1 MILEGQVG
9 SHMLEFPIKR
19 TITIDDTKKTKRG
32 RKKKDDGEKI
42 VIHGTVNIPEKKP
55 LQKLD
60 PLPKNAKNLVIVES
74 PAKAKTIEKFLGSSY
89 KVIASRGHLRD
100 LPRNQFGVKIEQ
112 DFEPSYTNMWD
123 KRKLIEELQHEFVR
137 SRNVYLATDPDRE
150 GEAISWHLAHLLN
163 IDPKDKCRIMFH
175 EITQKAVTEALQKP
189 SCIDLHKV
197 DAQQAR
203 RVLDRIVG
211 YKLSPLLWKK
221 VCKGLS
227 AGRVQSVAVRLI
239 CEREE
244 EITAFTPEEYWT
256 VSGTYKTDDGV
267 TLLAELVKIDGKKA
281 AVATQEEAQAI
292 TRKLLWE
299 TQQEAG
305 HEPDRITKVEKR
317 KRKRNPQPP
326 FTTSTMQQE
335 CVSKLNFGAKK
346 TMMLAQQ
353 LYEGLEIGGQ
363 GHVGLITYMR
373 TDSVRIN
380 DDMIQAA
387 REYISSVYGR
397 EYVPA
402 KPRIYKTK
410 QNSQDAHEAIRP
422 TSLELTPQVVSPFLS
437 RDQLRLYR
445 LIWDRFLASQMEAVE
460 TEHMAI
466 VITSGAYELRSAGY
480 KVLFRGFTELYEDVK
495 DKTLAELPHIQPDTI
510 VHNTAVEPA
519 QHFTQPPARYTEA
532 SLIKTLEEKGIGR
545 PSTYAPIMDTIQ
557 NRNYVEK
564 KDKQFVPTELGV
576 IIVELLKKYFEHI
589 INVDFTAH
597 MEEEL
602 DGIEQGQDTYVHV
615 MEEFYNVFKPE
626 MDVAEQQMEKVT
638 IAGEE
643 SGQVCELCGAPMVYK
658 FGRFGK
664 FLACSN
670 FPECRNTKAIVE
682 DLGITCPKCGKGSMI
697 RRKSRRGRVFY
708 GCSKYPDCDF
718 VLWNEPVNQVCP
730 ECGSIMVIKHYKKSP
745 DKIFCSN
752 PECEHHKKG
761 EVVHET

>member
-1 MILEGQVG
+1 
-9 SHMLEFPIKR
+9 MLEFPIKR
-19 TITIDDTKKTKRG
+19 TIIIDDTKKKKRG
-32 RKKKDDGEKI
+32 RKKKGDGEKT
-42 VIHGTVNIPEKKP
+42 VIHGTVNLPKKEP
-55 LQKLD
+55 LKKLD

-74 PAKAKTIEKFLGSSY
+74 PAKAKTIERFLGSGY
-89 KVIASRGHLRD
+89 KVMASRGHLRD
-100 LPRNQFGVKIEQ
+100 LPRNQFGVNIEEG
-112 DFEPSYTNMWD
+112 FVPTYTNMWD
-123 KRKLIEELQHEFVR
+123 KRKLIEDLQNEYIR
-137 SRNVYLATDPDRE
+137 SKQVYLATDPDRE
-150 GEAISWHLAHLLN
+150 GEAISWHLAHLLE
-163 IDPKDKCRIMFH
+163 IDPHDKCRIMFH
-175 EITQKAVTEALQKP
+175 EITKKAILEAIKDP
-189 SCIDLHKV
+189 EPIDLKKV

-244 EITAFTPEEYWT
+244 AIKAFVPEEYWT
-256 VSGTYKTDDGV
+256 VSGTYKTEDGL
-267 TLLAELVKIDGKKA
+267 TLPTELTKIDGKKA
-281 AVATQEEAQAI
+281 EIPTQEAAEAIAHDL
-292 TRKLLWE
+292 TWE
-299 TQQEAG
+299 SRGED
-305 HEPDRITKVEKR
+305 HDPDMIVKVEKR
-317 KRKRNPQPP
+317 KRKRQPQPP

-353 LYEGLEIGGQ
+353 LYEGLDMGDQ

-380 DDMIQAA
+380 DDMVQAA
-387 REYISSVYGR
+387 REFITSNYGEEYI
-397 EYVPA
+397 PD
-402 KPRIYKTK
+402 KPRVYKTK
-410 QNSQDAHEAIRP
+410 QTSQDAHEAIRP
-422 TSLELTPQVVSPFLS
+422 TSLELTPYKVSEFLS
-437 RDQLRLYR
+437 RDQLRLYT
-445 LIWDRFLASQMEAVE
+445 LIWNRFLASQMESVE

-466 VITSGAYELRSAGY
+466 IIDSGRYELRAAGY
-480 KVLFRGFTELYEDVK
+480 KVLFKGFTELYEDAKK
-495 DKTLAELPHIQPDTI
+495 DKTLAELPHISAHTV
-510 VHNTAVEPA
+510 VHNQAVTPQ

-576 IIVELLKKYFEHI
+576 IIVDLLKKYFAQI
-589 INVDFTAH
+589 INVGFTAH

-602 DGIEQGQDTYVHV
+602 DAIEQGKDTYRHV
-615 MEEFYNVFKPE
+615 LQEFYDVFKPE
-626 MDVAEQQMEKVT
+626 MDEAEEKMEKVT
-638 IAGEE
+638 ISGQD

-682 DLGITCPKCGKGSMI
+682 GLGITCPKCGKGTLI
-697 RRKSRRGRVFY
+697 KRKSKRGRVFY
-708 GCSKYPDCDF
+708 GCSQYPECDF
-718 VLWNEPVNQVCP
+718 VLWNQPVDKKCP
-730 ECGSIMVIKHYKKSP
+730 LCGSIMIVKHYKKGP

-752 PECEHHKKG
+752 AECENHKKG
-761 EVVHET
+761 EVVHEE

>member
-1 MILEGQVG
+1 
-9 SHMLEFPIKR
+9 MLEFPIKR
-19 TITIDDTKKTKRG
+19 TIIIDDTKKKKRG
-32 RKKKDDGEKI
+32 RKKKADGEKMI
-42 VIHGTVNIPEKKP
+42 INGTVNLPEKKP
-55 LQKLD
+55 LKKLD

-74 PAKAKTIEKFLGSSY
+74 PAKAKTIERFLGSEY
-89 KVIASRGHLRD
+89 KVMASRGHLRD
-100 LPRNQFGVKIEQ
+100 LPRNQFGVNIE
-112 DFEPSYTNMWD
+112 DGFTPSYTNMWD
-123 KRKLIEELQHEFVR
+123 KRKLIEELQNEYVR
-137 SRNVYLATDPDRE
+137 SKKVYLATDPDRE
-150 GEAISWHLAHLLN
+150 GEAISWHLAHLLEM
-163 IDPKDKCRIMFH
+163 DPKDTCRVMFH
-175 EITQKAVTEALQKP
+175 EITEKAVLAGMQDPEP
-189 SCIDLHKV
+189 IDLQKV

-244 EITAFTPEEYWT
+244 EIKAFVPEEYWT
-256 VSGTYKTDDGV
+256 VSGTYKTEDGQV
-267 TLLAELVKIDGKKA
+267 LTTELVKIHGEKA
-281 AVATQEEAQAI
+281 AIGDGDTAARIAADLQWEANGQD
-292 TRKLLWE
+292 
-299 TQQEAG
+299 G
-305 HEPDRITKVEKR
+305 HAPDRITKVEKR
-317 KRKRNPQPP
+317 KRKRQPQPP

-353 LYEGLEIGGQ
+353 LYEGLDIGDR

-373 TDSVRIN
+373 TDSTRIN
-380 DDMIQAA
+380 DDMIQTA
-387 REYISSVYGR
+387 REFVTANYGEEYI
-397 EYVPA
+397 PP
-402 KPRIYKTK
+402 KPRVYKTK
-410 QNSQDAHEAIRP
+410 QSSQDAHEAIRP
-422 TSLELTPQVVSPFLS
+422 TSLELMPSVVAPYLS
-437 RDQLRLYR
+437 RDQLRLYT
-445 LIWDRFLASQMEAVE
+445 LVWNRFLASQMEAVE

-466 VITSGAYELRSAGY
+466 TITCDPYELRAAGY
-480 KVLFRGFTELYEDVK
+480 KVLFKGFTELYEDTKK
-495 DKTLAELPHIQPDTI
+495 DKTFSELPHMEEGTL
-510 VHNTAVEPA
+510 VHNQTVEPI

-576 IIVELLKKYFEHI
+576 VIVDLLKKFFERI
-589 INVDFTAH
+589 INVGFTAH

-602 DGIEQGQDTYVHV
+602 DAIEQGKDTYTHV
-615 MEEFYNVFKPE
+615 LQEFYDVFKPE
-626 MDVAEQQMEKVT
+626 MDVAEAQMEKVT
-638 IAGEE
+638 VAGQD

-682 DLGITCPKCGKGSMI
+682 DLGITCPKCGKGTLI
-697 RRKSRRGRVFY
+697 KRKSKRGRVFY
-708 GCSKYPDCDF
+708 GCSEYPACDF
-718 VLWNEPVNQVCP
+718 VLWNQPVDKKCP
-730 ECGSIMVIKHYKKSP
+730 VCGSIMIVKHYKKGP

-752 PECEHHKKG
+752 AECENHKKG
-761 EVVHET
+761 EVVNEE

>member
-1 MILEGQVG
+1 
-9 SHMLEFPIKR
+9 MLEFPIKR
-19 TITIDDTKKTKRG
+19 TIIIDDTKKKKRG
-32 RKKKDDGEKI
+32 RKKKEDGEKMI
-42 VIHGTVNIPEKKP
+42 INGTVNLPEKKP
-55 LQKLD
+55 LKKLD

-74 PAKAKTIEKFLGSSY
+74 PAKAKTIERFLGSEY
-89 KVIASRGHLRD
+89 KVMASRGHLRD
-100 LPRNQFGVKIEQ
+100 LPRNQFGVNIE
-112 DFEPSYTNMWD
+112 DGFTPSYTNMWD
-123 KRKLIEELQHEFVR
+123 KRKLIEELQNEYVR
-137 SRNVYLATDPDRE
+137 SKKVYLATDPDRE
-150 GEAISWHLAHLLN
+150 GEAISWHLAHLLEM
-163 IDPKDKCRIMFH
+163 DPHDKCRVMFH
-175 EITQKAVTEALQKP
+175 EITEKAVHAGMEDP
-189 SCIDLHKV
+189 EPIDLQKV

-244 EITAFTPEEYWT
+244 EIKAFVPEEYWT
-256 VSGTYKTDDGV
+256 VSGTYKTEDGQML
-267 TLLAELVKIDGKKA
+267 TTELVKIHGKKA
-281 AVATQEEAQAI
+281 AIADGDTANQIAADLQ
-292 TRKLLWE
+292 WE
-299 TQQEAG
+299 HNGQVN

-317 KRKRNPQPP
+317 KRKRQPQPP

-353 LYEGLEIGGQ
+353 LYEGLDMGER

-373 TDSVRIN
+373 TDSTRIN

-387 REYISSVYGR
+387 REFVTANYGDEYIPPKARV
-397 EYVPA
+397 
-402 KPRIYKTK
+402 YKTK
-410 QNSQDAHEAIRP
+410 QSSQDAHEAIRP
-422 TSLELTPQVVSPFLS
+422 TSLEFTPSVVAPYVS
-437 RDQLRLYR
+437 RDQLRLYT
-445 LIWDRFLASQMEAVE
+445 LIWNRFLASQMEAVE

-466 VITSGAYELRSAGY
+466 TITCEPYELRAAGY
-480 KVLFRGFTELYEDVK
+480 KVVFKGFTELYEDAKK
-495 DKTLAELPHIQPDTI
+495 DKTLSELPHIEQDTV
-510 VHNTAVEPA
+510 VHNQTVEPI

-576 IIVELLKKYFEHI
+576 VIVDLLKKFFERI
-589 INVDFTAH
+589 INVGFTAH

-602 DGIEQGQDTYVHV
+602 DAIEQGKDTYQHV
-615 MEEFYNVFKPE
+615 LQEFYDVFKPE
-626 MDVAEQQMEKVT
+626 MDVAETQMEKVT
-638 IAGEE
+638 VAGQE

-682 DLGITCPKCGKGSMI
+682 DLGITCPKCGKGTLI
-697 RRKSRRGRVFY
+697 KRKSKRGRVFY
-708 GCSKYPDCDF
+708 GCSEYPACDF
-718 VLWNEPVNQVCP
+718 VLWNQPVDKKCP
-730 ECGSIMVIKHYKKSP
+730 QCGSIMIVKHYKKGP

-752 PECEHHKKG
+752 AECENHKKG
-761 EVVHET
+761 EVVNEE

>member
-1 MILEGQVG
+1 
-9 SHMLEFPIKR
+9 MLEFPIKR
-19 TITIDDTKKTKRG
+19 TIIIDDTKKKKRG
-32 RKKKDDGEKI
+32 RKKKADGEKMI
-42 VIHGTVNIPEKKP
+42 INGTVNLPEKKP
-55 LQKLD
+55 LKKLD

-74 PAKAKTIEKFLGSSY
+74 PAKAKTIERFLGSEY
-89 KVIASRGHLRD
+89 KVMASRGHLRD
-100 LPRNQFGVKIEQ
+100 LPRNQFGVNIE
-112 DFEPSYTNMWD
+112 DGFTPSYTNMWD
-123 KRKLIEELQHEFVR
+123 KRKLIEELQNEYVR
-137 SRNVYLATDPDRE
+137 SKKVYLATDPDRE
-150 GEAISWHLAHLLN
+150 GEAISWHLAHLLEM
-163 IDPKDKCRIMFH
+163 DPKDTCRVMFH
-175 EITQKAVTEALQKP
+175 EITEKAVHAGMQDPEP
-189 SCIDLHKV
+189 IDLQKV

-244 EITAFTPEEYWT
+244 EIKAFVPEEYWT
-256 VSGTYKTDDGV
+256 VSGTYKTEDGQV
-267 TLLAELVKIDGKKA
+267 LTTELVKIHGEKA
-281 AVATQEEAQAI
+281 AIGDGDTAARIAADLQWEANGQD
-292 TRKLLWE
+292 
-299 TQQEAG
+299 G
-305 HEPDRITKVEKR
+305 HAPDRITKVEKR
-317 KRKRNPQPP
+317 KRKRQPQPP

-353 LYEGLEIGGQ
+353 LYEGLDIGDR

-373 TDSVRIN
+373 TDSTRIN

-387 REYISSVYGR
+387 REFVTANYGEEYI
-397 EYVPA
+397 PP
-402 KPRIYKTK
+402 KPRVYKTK
-410 QNSQDAHEAIRP
+410 QSSQDAHEAIRP
-422 TSLELTPQVVSPFLS
+422 TSLELMPSVVAPYLS
-437 RDQLRLYR
+437 RDQLRLYT
-445 LIWDRFLASQMEAVE
+445 LVWNRFLASQMEAVE

-466 VITSGAYELRSAGY
+466 TIACDPYELRAAGY
-480 KVLFRGFTELYEDVK
+480 KVLFKGFTELYEDTKK
-495 DKTLAELPHIQPDTI
+495 DKTLSELPHMEEGTL
-510 VHNTAVEPA
+510 VHNQTVEPI

-576 IIVELLKKYFEHI
+576 VIVDLLKKFFERI
-589 INVDFTAH
+589 INVGFTAH

-602 DGIEQGQDTYVHV
+602 DAIEQGKDTYTHV
-615 MEEFYNVFKPE
+615 LQEFYDVFKPE
-626 MDVAEQQMEKVT
+626 MDVAEEQMEKVT
-638 IAGEE
+638 VAGQD

-682 DLGITCPKCGKGSMI
+682 DLGITCPKCGKGTLI
-697 RRKSRRGRVFY
+697 KRKSKRGRVFY
-708 GCSKYPDCDF
+708 GCSEYPACDF
-718 VLWNEPVNQVCP
+718 VLWNQPVDKKCP
-730 ECGSIMVIKHYKKSP
+730 VCGSIMIVKHYKKGP

-752 PECEHHKKG
+752 AECENHKKG
-761 EVVHET
+761 EVVNEE

>member
-1 MILEGQVG
+1 
-9 SHMLEFPIKR
+9 MLEVPIKR
-19 TITIDDTKKTKRG
+19 TIIIDDTKKKKRS
-32 RKKKDDGEKI
+32 RKKKADGEKM
-42 VIHGTVNIPEKKP
+42 VIHGTVNLPKKEP
-55 LQKLD
+55 LKKMD

-89 KVIASRGHLRD
+89 KVLASRGHLRD
-100 LPRNQFGVKIEQ
+100 LPRNQFGVNIEEG
-112 DFEPSYTNMWD
+112 FSPTYTNMWD
-123 KRKLIEELQHEFVR
+123 KRKLIEELQNEYVR
-137 SRNVYLATDPDRE
+137 SKKVYLATDPDRE

-163 IDPKDKCRIMFH
+163 VDPHEKCRIMFH
-175 EITQKAVTEALQKP
+175 EITKKAVLAGLEDPEPINLQ
-189 SCIDLHKV
+189 KV

-244 EITAFTPEEYWT
+244 EIKAFIPEEYWT
-256 VSGTYKTDDGV
+256 IGGIYKTADGLDL
-267 TLLAELVKIDGKKA
+267 TTELTKIDGKKA
-281 AVATQEEAQAI
+281 TIDDGDTANRIAADLQ
-292 TRKLLWE
+292 WE
-299 TQQEAG
+299 QQGVEG
-305 HEPDRITKVEKR
+305 HAADVITKVEKR
-317 KRKRNPQPP
+317 KRKRQPQPP

-353 LYEGLEIGGQ
+353 LYEGLDIGEQ

-373 TDSVRIN
+373 TDSTRIN
-380 DDMIQAA
+380 DDMIQSA
-387 REYISSVYGR
+387 REFVTANYGA
-397 EYVPA
+397 EYLPPS
-402 KPRIYKTK
+402 PRVYKTK
-410 QNSQDAHEAIRP
+410 QTSQDAHEAIRP
-422 TSLELTPQVVSPFLS
+422 TSLELTPHMVAPFLS
-437 RDQLRLYR
+437 RDQLRLYT
-445 LIWDRFLASQMEAVE
+445 LIWNRFLASQMESVE

-466 VITSGAYELRSAGY
+466 LIESGPYELKAAGY
-480 KVLFRGFTELYEDVK
+480 KVVFKGFTELYEDAKK
-495 DKTLAELPHIQPDTI
+495 DKTLSELPHIETDTI
-510 VHNTAVEPA
+510 VHNQSVTPT

-564 KDKQFVPTELGV
+564 KDKQFIPTELGV
-576 IIVELLKKYFEHI
+576 IIVDLLKKYFEQI
-589 INVDFTAH
+589 INVGFTAH

-602 DGIEQGQDTYVHV
+602 DDIEQGKDTYAHV
-615 MEEFYNVFKPE
+615 LQEFYDVFKPE
-626 MDVAEQQMEKVT
+626 MDTAEANMEKIT
-638 IAGEE
+638 IAGED

-682 DLGITCPKCGKGSMI
+682 DLGIPCPKCGKGTLI
-697 RRKSRRGRVFY
+697 KRKSKRGRVFY
-708 GCSKYPDCDF
+708 GCSEYPACDF
-718 VLWNEPVNQVCP
+718 VLWNEPVNKKC
-730 ECGSIMVIKHYKKSP
+730 EKCGSIMIIKHYKKGP
-745 DKIFCSN
+745 DKLFCSN
-752 PECEHHKKG
+752 PECENHKNG
-761 EVVHET
+761 EIVNEE

>member
-1 MILEGQVG
+1 
-9 SHMLEFPIKR
+9 
-19 TITIDDTKKTKRG
+19 
-32 RKKKDDGEKI
+32 
-42 VIHGTVNIPEKKP
+42 VNLPEKKP
-55 LQKLD
+55 LQKMD

-89 KVIASRGHLRD
+89 KVMASRGHLRD
-100 LPRNQFGVKIEQ
+100 LPRNQFGVNIEEH
-112 DFEPSYTNMWD
+112 FSPTYTNMWD
-123 KRKLIEELQHEFVR
+123 KRKLIDELQNEYIR
-137 SRNVYLATDPDRE
+137 SKKVYLATDPDRE

-163 IDPKDKCRIMFH
+163 MDPKEKCRIMFH
-175 EITQKAVTEALQKP
+175 EITKKAVLAG
-189 SCIDLHKV
+189 IDDPEPINLPKV

-244 EITAFTPEEYWT
+244 EIKAFVPEEYW
-256 VSGTYKTDDGV
+256 SIAGMYKTVDGL
-267 TLLAELVKIDGKKA
+267 TLHTELAKIDGKKA
-281 AVATQEEAQAI
+281 SIADGDTARKIAADLQWEQQGQADHEADI
-292 TRKLLWE
+292 
-299 TQQEAG
+299 
-305 HEPDRITKVEKR
+305 ITKVEKR
-317 KRKRNPQPP
+317 KRKRQPQPP

-353 LYEGLEIGGQ
+353 LYEGLDIGEQ

-373 TDSVRIN
+373 TDSTRIN
-380 DDMIQAA
+380 DDMIQDA
-387 REYISSVYGR
+387 RDFVTANYGS
-397 EYVPA
+397 EFIPP
-402 KPRIYKTK
+402 KPRVYKTK
-410 QNSQDAHEAIRP
+410 QTSQDAHEAIRP
-422 TSLELTPQVVSPFLS
+422 TSLELTPHSIASFLS
-437 RDQLRLYR
+437 RDQLRLYT
-445 LIWDRFLASQMEAVE
+445 LIWNRFLASQMESVE

-466 VITSGAYELRSAGY
+466 LIESGPYELKAAGY
-480 KVLFRGFTELYEDVK
+480 KVVFKGFTELYEDAKK
-495 DKTLAELPHIQPDTI
+495 DKTLSELPKIEAHTV
-510 VHNTAVEPA
+510 VHNTSVEPI

-576 IIVELLKKYFEHI
+576 IIVDLLKKYFEQI
-589 INVDFTAH
+589 INVGFTAH

-602 DGIEQGQDTYVHV
+602 DDIEQSKDTYEHV
-615 MEEFYNVFKPE
+615 LQEFYDIFKPE
-626 MDVAEQQMEKVT
+626 MDAAEEHMEKVT
-638 IAGEE
+638 VAGQD

-682 DLGITCPKCGKGSMI
+682 DLGITCPKCGKGSLI

-708 GCSKYPDCDF
+708 GCSEYPDCDF
-718 VLWNEPVNQVCP
+718 VLWNEPVDKKCP
-730 ECGSIMVIKHYKKSP
+730 KCGSIMVIKHYKKGP
-745 DKIFCSN
+745 DKLFCSN
-752 PECEHHKKG
+752 AECENHKNG
-761 EVVHET
+761 EIVNEE

>member
-1 MILEGQVG
+1 
-9 SHMLEFPIKR
+9 MLEFPIKR
-19 TITIDDTKKTKRG
+19 TIIIDDTKKKKRS
-32 RKKKDDGEKI
+32 RKKKEDGEKM
-42 VIHGTVNIPEKKP
+42 VIHGTVNLPEKKP

-60 PLPKNAKNLVIVES
+60 PLPKNAKNLIIVES
-74 PAKAKTIEKFLGSSY
+74 PAKAKTIEKFLGPSY
-89 KVIASRGHLRD
+89 KVLASRGHLRD
-100 LPRNQFGVKIEQ
+100 LPRNQFGVKIDDNFQ
-112 DFEPSYTNMWD
+112 PTYTNMWD
-123 KRKLIEELQHEFVR
+123 KRKLIEELQNEFVR
-137 SRNVYLATDPDRE
+137 SKKVYLATDPDRE
-150 GEAISWHLAHLLN
+150 GEAISWHLAYLLN
-163 IDPKDKCRIMFH
+163 IDPTEKCRIMFH
-175 EITQKAVTEALQKP
+175 EITKKAVLAGLDDPEP
-189 SCIDLHKV
+189 IDLKKV

-244 EITAFTPEEYWT
+244 EIKAFVPEEYWT
-256 VSGTYKTDDGV
+256 VSGTYETEDGI
-267 TLLAELVKIDGKKA
+267 TLTAELTKIDGKKA
-281 AVATQEEAQAI
+281 AIATGDEAKAIAKALMWEQENPSGQAAD
-292 TRKLLWE
+292 T
-299 TQQEAG
+299 
-305 HEPDRITKVEKR
+305 ITKVEKR
-317 KRKRNPQPP
+317 KRKRQPQPP

-353 LYEGLEIGGQ
+353 LYEGLDIGEQ

-387 REYISSVYGR
+387 RDYVASVYGT
-397 EYVPA
+397 EYLPPKARV
-402 KPRIYKTK
+402 YKTK

-422 TSLELTPQVVSPFLS
+422 TSLELTPHVVAPFLS
-437 RDQLRLYR
+437 RDQLRLYT
-445 LIWDRFLASQMEAVE
+445 LIWNRFLASQMEAVE
-460 TEHMAI
+460 TEHMTI
-466 VITSGAYELRSAGY
+466 VITSGVYELRSAGY
-480 KVLFRGFTELYEDVK
+480 KVLFKGFTELYEDVK
-495 DKTLAELPHIQPDTI
+495 KDKTLAELPHLAANTI
-510 VHNTAVEPA
+510 VHNKKVEPT

-564 KDKQFVPTELGV
+564 KDKQFVPTELGT
-576 IIVELLKKYFEHI
+576 IIVDLLKKYFERI
-589 INVDFTAH
+589 INVGFTAH

-602 DGIEQGQDTYVHV
+602 DGIEQGEDTYVHV
-615 MEEFYNVFKPE
+615 MKEFYDVFKPE
-626 MDVAEQQMEKVT
+626 MDVAEEQMEKVT
-638 IAGEE
+638 VAGQD

-682 DLGITCPKCGKGSMI
+682 DLGITCPKCGKGTLI
-697 RRKSRRGRVFY
+697 KRKSKRGRIFY
-708 GCSKYPDCDF
+708 GCSHYPDCDF
-718 VLWNEPVNQVCP
+718 VLWNQPIDKKCP
-730 ECGSIMVIKHYKKSP
+730 DCGSIMVVKHYKKGP

-752 PECEHHKKG
+752 PDCEKHKKG
-761 EVVHET
+761 EVVNEE

>member
-1 MILEGQVG
+1 
-9 SHMLEFPIKR
+9 MLEFPIKR
-19 TITIDDTKKTKRG
+19 TIIIDDTKKKKRG
-32 RKKKDDGEKI
+32 RKKKEDGEKMI
-42 VIHGTVNIPEKKP
+42 INGTVNLPEKKP
-55 LQKLD
+55 LKKLD

-74 PAKAKTIEKFLGSSY
+74 PAKAKTIERFLGSDY
-89 KVIASRGHLRD
+89 KVMASRGHLRD
-100 LPRNQFGVKIEQ
+100 LPRNQFGVNIE
-112 DFEPSYTNMWD
+112 DGFTPSYTNMWD
-123 KRKLIEELQHEFVR
+123 KRKLIEELQNEYVR
-137 SRNVYLATDPDRE
+137 SKKVYLATDPDRE
-150 GEAISWHLAHLLN
+150 GEAISWHLAHLLEM
-163 IDPKDKCRIMFH
+163 DPHDKCRVMFH
-175 EITQKAVTEALQKP
+175 EITEKAVHAGMEDP
-189 SCIDLHKV
+189 EPIDLQKV

-244 EITAFTPEEYWT
+244 EIKAFVPEEYWT
-256 VSGTYKTDDGV
+256 VSGTYKTEDGQML
-267 TLLAELVKIDGKKA
+267 TTELVKIHGEKA
-281 AVATQEEAQAI
+281 AIADGDTANQIAADLQ
-292 TRKLLWE
+292 WE
-299 TQQEAG
+299 QKGLAN
-305 HEPDRITKVEKR
+305 HEPNRITKVEKR
-317 KRKRNPQPP
+317 KRKRQPQPP

-353 LYEGLEIGGQ
+353 LYEGLDMGER

-373 TDSVRIN
+373 TDSTRIN

-387 REYISSVYGR
+387 REFITANYGDEYIPPKARV
-397 EYVPA
+397 
-402 KPRIYKTK
+402 YKTK
-410 QNSQDAHEAIRP
+410 QSSQDAHEAIRP
-422 TSLELTPQVVSPFLS
+422 TSLEFMPSVVAPYVS
-437 RDQLRLYR
+437 RDQLRLYT
-445 LIWDRFLASQMEAVE
+445 LIWNRFLASQMEAVE

-466 VITSGAYELRSAGY
+466 TITCEPYELRAAGY
-480 KVLFRGFTELYEDVK
+480 KVVFKGFTELYEDAKK
-495 DKTLAELPHIQPDTI
+495 DKTLSELPHIEQDTV
-510 VHNTAVEPA
+510 VHNQTVEPI

-576 IIVELLKKYFEHI
+576 VIVDLLKKFFERI
-589 INVDFTAH
+589 INVGFTAH

-602 DGIEQGQDTYVHV
+602 DEIEQGKDTYQHV
-615 MEEFYNVFKPE
+615 LQEFYDVFKPE
-626 MDVAEQQMEKVT
+626 MDVAETQMEKVT
-638 IAGEE
+638 VAGQE

-682 DLGITCPKCGKGSMI
+682 DLGITCPKCGKGTLI
-697 RRKSRRGRVFY
+697 KRKSKRGRVFY
-708 GCSKYPDCDF
+708 GCSEYPACDF
-718 VLWNEPVNQVCP
+718 VLWNQPVDKKCP
-730 ECGSIMVIKHYKKSP
+730 QCGSIMIVKHYKKGP

-752 PECEHHKKG
+752 AECENHKKG
-761 EVVHET
+761 EVVNEE

>member
-1 MILEGQVG
+1 
-9 SHMLEFPIKR
+9 MLEFPIKR
-19 TITIDDTKKTKRG
+19 TIIIDDSKKKKRG
-32 RKKKDDGEKI
+32 RKKKGDGEKT
-42 VIHGTVNIPEKKP
+42 VIHGTVNLPKKEP
-55 LQKLD
+55 LKKLD

-74 PAKAKTIEKFLGSSY
+74 PAKAKTIERFLGSGY
-89 KVIASRGHLRD
+89 KVMASRGHLRD
-100 LPRNQFGVKIEQ
+100 LPRNQFGVNIE
-112 DFEPSYTNMWD
+112 DGFVPTYTNMWD
-123 KRKLIEELQHEFVR
+123 KRKLIEDLQNEYIR
-137 SRNVYLATDPDRE
+137 SKKVYLATDPDRE
-150 GEAISWHLAHLLN
+150 GEAISWHLAHLLE
-163 IDPKDKCRIMFH
+163 IDPHDKCRIMFH
-175 EITQKAVTEALQKP
+175 EITKKAIIEAIKDP
-189 SCIDLHKV
+189 EPIDLKKV

-244 EITAFTPEEYWT
+244 AIKAFVPEEYWT
-256 VSGTYKTDDGV
+256 VSGTYTTEDGL
-267 TLLAELVKIDGKKA
+267 TLPTELTKIDGKKA
-281 AVATQEEAQAI
+281 EIPTQEAAETIAHDL
-292 TRKLLWE
+292 TWE
-299 TQQEAG
+299 NRGET
-305 HEPDRITKVEKR
+305 HDPDIIVKVEKR
-317 KRKRNPQPP
+317 KRKRQPQPP

-353 LYEGLEIGGQ
+353 LYEGLDMGDQ

-380 DDMIQAA
+380 DDMVQAA
-387 REYISSVYGR
+387 REFITSNYGEEYIP
-397 EYVPA
+397 E
-402 KPRIYKTK
+402 KPRVYKTK
-410 QNSQDAHEAIRP
+410 QTSQDAHEAIRP
-422 TSLELTPQVVSPFLS
+422 TSLELTPYKVSEFLS
-437 RDQLRLYR
+437 RDQLRLYT
-445 LIWDRFLASQMEAVE
+445 LIWNRFLASQMESVE

-466 VITSGAYELRSAGY
+466 IINSGRYELRAAGY
-480 KVLFRGFTELYEDVK
+480 KVLFKGFTELYEDAKK
-495 DKTLAELPHIQPDTI
+495 DKTLAELPHISANTV
-510 VHNTAVEPA
+510 VHNQAVTPQ

-576 IIVELLKKYFEHI
+576 IIVDLLKKYFAQI
-589 INVDFTAH
+589 INVGFTAH

-602 DGIEQGQDTYVHV
+602 DAIEQGQDTYRHV
-615 MEEFYNVFKPE
+615 LQEFYDIFKPE
-626 MDVAEQQMEKVT
+626 MDEAEEKMEKVT
-638 IAGEE
+638 ISGQD

-682 DLGITCPKCGKGSMI
+682 DLGITCPKCSKGTLI
-697 RRKSRRGRVFY
+697 KRKSKRGRVFY
-708 GCSKYPDCDF
+708 GCSQYPECDF
-718 VLWNEPVNQVCP
+718 VLWNQPVDKKCP
-730 ECGSIMVIKHYKKSP
+730 VCGSIMIVKHYKKGP

-752 PECEHHKKG
+752 AECENHKKG
-761 EVVHET
+761 EVVNEE